1 MHALVYWSQSPG
13 RVAGDDDND
22 YADYYDDYT
31 DDYASGDDYA
41 DYDDDEHGQGRS
53 K

>member
-13 RVAGDDDND
+13 RVAGDDDYTDD
-22 YADYYDDYT
+22 YADYT